1 MKVRE
6 VERFEGLVAGE
17 DGFVKRKLCGTFT
30 RCLCIQYNVEMTG
43 ESEGGGEIEGLIP
56 GESGFVR
63 QKLCGAC
70 TQ

>member
-6 VERFEGLVAGE
+6 VERFGGLVAGE
-17 DGFVKRKLCGTFT
+17 DGFVKRKLCGAFT
-30 RCLCIQYNVEMTG
+30 RCLGMKEVERF
-43 ESEGGGEIEGLIP
+43 EGLIP